1 MNLLSN
7 LRSLL
12 WKLKKDEVKTLLLFL
27 DFQIPAAN
35 RPSKSAQ
42 LTSILLDENTYSTND
57 IQKTIYGKPNPTA
70 FYKLVSRLK
79 EKVYEVLLLD
89 QHINEV
95 SYTLRNKVIFGLKKR
110 LLISELLF
118 NRGATEELENRLKEI
133 VRDAK
138 DYEIY
143 DVLSQ
148 ALNVLRRLYI
158 VRKRKKLVD
167 ETSTEIAFYKKAEF
181 LVDNANS
188 EFSRMMNRINFSF
201 DTREYYSDLLIL
213 VSKLNEWYKE
223 TKSASIGYSYY
234 LLSVEQFQTQGDYKN
249 SDRCLVE
256 LGKMLEEKPVFST
269 KNRLGTWRL
278 NYASNLL
285 HLKLY
290 NEAYLNSQMAYNL
303 FQGVA
308 LNEILSLEV
317 MFYSRYYNDE
327 FAESE
332 KVLLKAMSKLK
343 GVDAI
348 VNERFKFYSAV
359 LLFVNGDYKQAE
371 AELNA
376 LHDLKKDKEG
386 WNVMRKIYLLLCKI
400 ELGEYDYVDLQTQSL
415 HKYIKRI
422 NSLKFIN
429 PRYIIILRILSKLA
443 NLGFDYNFTYKSRK
457 KYFDLLDGE
466 DSQLAWKVK
475 SPELINFT
483 DWFKKKLK

>member
-1 MNLLSN
+1 
-7 LRSLL
+7 
-12 WKLKKDEVKTLLLFL
+12 
-27 DFQIPAAN
+27 
-35 RPSKSAQ
+35 
-42 LTSILLDENTYSTND
+42 
-57 IQKTIYGKPNPTA
+57 
-70 FYKLVSRLK
+70 
-79 EKVYEVLLLD
+79 
-89 QHINEV
+89 
-95 SYTLRNKVIFGLKKR
+95 
-110 LLISELLF
+110 
-118 NRGATEELENRLKEI
+118 
-133 VRDAK
+133 
-138 DYEIY
+138 
-143 DVLSQ
+143 
-148 ALNVLRRLYI
+148 
-158 VRKRKKLVD
+158 
-167 ETSTEIAFYKKAEF
+167 
-181 LVDNANS
+181 
-188 EFSRMMNRINFSF
+188 
-201 DTREYYSDLLIL
+201 
-213 VSKLNEWYKE
+213 
-223 TKSASIGYSYY
+223 
-234 LLSVEQFQTQGDYKN
+234 
-249 SDRCLVE
+249 
-256 LGKMLEEKPVFST
+256 MLEEKPVFST